1 MSDNLVLTE
10 DDLYKVLSFLVSSSH
25 LCVVEPKLYGTFR
38 LIDAASRL
46 TEAALAGGH
55 LADDEFLQQFKEKTD
70 QGATLLM
77 TDEQAYIQYLEDMTR
92 LLAKEMKRRVTA
104 E

>member
-1 MSDNLVLTE
+1 MSERLVLSE
-10 DDLYKVLSFLVSSSH
+10 DDLYKVLSFLVSSAH

-46 TEAALAGGH
+46 TESVLQEGQ
-55 LADDEFLQQFKEKTD
+55 LPDDEFLSTFKAETD
-70 QGATLLM
+70 KGAVLLM

-92 LLAKEMKRRVTA
+92 MLAKEMKRRSA
-104 E
+104 G